1 MNRSIVAR
9 ELKSVGVSL
18 NGWMPVL
25 QCEVCKQRWE
35 AFHTA
40 VGASA
45 PTAKVDYWMCP
56 NKCNA
61 TAQVS
66 REMEASV
73 PKYVLI
79 NGMPGITYGDEDLRE
94 FERYARSMDSTI
106 TPNREI

>member
-1 MNRSIVAR
+1 MNRSNVAR
-9 ELKSVGVSL
+9 ELKGVGVSL

-25 QCEVCKQRWE
+25 QCEACKRRWE

-40 VGASA
+40 AGSSV

-61 TAQVS
+61 TRKMS
-66 REMEASV
+66 REMESSI

-79 NGMPGITYGDEDLRE
+79 NGVPGMIYGDEDLLE
-94 FERYARSMDSTI
+94 FEQYARSMDSTMV
-106 TPNREI
+106 PNRNI